1 MCLPA
6 FNPAAG
12 IVDGAGVVGGD
23 LMDSIFGP
31 HAHLLLGPTIEFA
44 MYHGFFVALFHLL
57 PAKATP
63 VSELGACAF
72 VVFVVYTSWFENYL
86 VKRPGQIMLRLA
98 NAPNVWPLEL
108 LGVLLLIFTVY
119 VACAFS
125 FGLSSPIAL
134 PSWACRSCFGRPLPD
149 TISLPVLHFPC
160 WPAAFLISWAVI
172 IAIWL
177 CLPLPANLS

>member
-1 MCLPA
+1 
-6 FNPAAG
+6 
-12 IVDGAGVVGGD
+12 
-23 LMDSIFGP
+23 
-31 HAHLLLGPTIEFA
+31 
-44 MYHGFFVALFHLL
+44 MYHAFFVALLHLL

-134 PSWACRSCFGRPLPD
+134 PSWACRSCFDVHFQTRLVCLCSTSLAGRQHSSSRGL
-149 TISLPVLHFPC
+149 
-160 WPAAFLISWAVI
+160 
-172 IAIWL
+172 
-177 CLPLPANLS
+177 